1 LVALDTSVANDPRP
15 FGTFAPTGITRWV
28 IDRTRGLP
36 DSWVGRRIAM
46 IMRRAVIKS
55 LKDQPL
61 DLETFGVRMRIVPY
75 QNVCERRILFTPQY
89 FDLDEI
95 ELIAARDKDDFTFI
109 DVGSNVGWYSL
120 LVARKVCAS
129 SRILAVEPQP
139 EIFDRLIHNIRL
151 NPFGTIKAVDC
162 AVADKTGELTLFLD
176 PLNKGEASLKIV
188 NSSQTETIRVPAVT
202 LLDLVNREGFSHLD
216 AVKLDVEGA
225 EDLIL
230 DPFFR
235 DAPASLYPSLFI
247 IPDVADR
254 WQVDVRK
261 LLEGKGYRQ
270 TLQTRMNLVFERV
283 E

>member
-1 LVALDTSVANDPRP
+1 MALDTPVMNDPRP
-15 FGTFAPTGITRWV
+15 FGTFAPTGLTRWV

-36 DSWVGRRIAM
+36 GSWVGRRLAM
-46 IMRRAVIKS
+46 MLRRVVTRS
-55 LKDQPL
+55 LKDQPI
-61 DLETFGVRMRIVPY
+61 DLETFGVRMRVVPY
-75 QNVCERRILFTPQY
+75 KNVCERRILFTPQY

-95 ELIAARDKDDFTFI
+95 KLIAARNRDEFTFI
-109 DVGSNVGWYSL
+109 DVGSNVGWYAL
-120 LVARKVCAS
+120 LVARKVKAS

-202 LLDLVNREGFSHLD
+202 LLDLVTREGFSHVD

-235 DAPASLYPSLFI
+235 NAPASLHPSLFI
-247 IPDVADR
+247 IPNVPER
-254 WQVDVRK
+254 WQVDVRE
-261 LLEGKGYRQ
+261 LLQKQGYHQ
-270 TLQTRMNLVFERV
+270 ILQTRMNLVFERT
-283 E
+283 

>member
-1 LVALDTSVANDPRP
+1 MNDPRP
-15 FGTFAPTGITRWV
+15 FGTFAPSGLTRWV

-36 DSWVGRRIAM
+36 GGWVGRRIAM
-46 IMRRAVIKS
+46 MLRRVVMKS

-61 DLETFGVRMRIVPY
+61 DLETFGVRMRVVPY
-75 QNVCERRILFTPQY
+75 KNVCERRILFTPQY

-95 ELIAARDKDDFTFI
+95 RLIAARDREGFTFI
-109 DVGSNVGWYSL
+109 DIGSNVGWYAL
-120 LVARKVCAS
+120 LVARKVSAS

-151 NPFGTIKAVDC
+151 NPFGTIKAFDC
-162 AVADKTGELTLFLD
+162 AIADKTGELTLFLD

-188 NSSQTETIRVPAVT
+188 NSSQTDAIRVPVVT
-202 LLDLVNREGFSHLD
+202 LLDLVRQEGFGHVD

-235 DAPASLYPSLFI
+235 DAPASLYPSLLI
-247 IPDVADR
+247 IPDVSDR

-261 LLEGKGYRQ
+261 LLEEKGYRQ
-270 TLQTRMNLVFERV
+270 ILRTRMNLAFERI
-283 E
+283 ERA

>member
-1 LVALDTSVANDPRP
+1 MALDTSVTNDPRP
-15 FGTFAPTGITRWV
+15 FGTFAPQGLTRWV

-36 DSWVGRRIAM
+36 GSWVGRRIAM
-46 IMRRAVIKS
+46 MLRRVVTRS
-55 LKDQPL
+55 LKDQPI
-61 DLETFGVRMRIVPY
+61 DLETFGVRMRIFPY
-75 QNVCERRILFTPQY
+75 KNVCERRILFTPQY

-95 ELIAARDKDDFTFI
+95 KLIAARNRDDFTFI
-109 DVGSNVGWYSL
+109 DVGSNVGWYAL
-120 LVARKVCAS
+120 LVARKVKAS

-139 EIFDRLIHNIRL
+139 EIFERLIHNIRL

-188 NSSQTETIRVPAVT
+188 NSSQTDTIRVPAMT
-202 LLDLVNREGFSHLD
+202 LLELVKKEGFTRVD

-235 DAPASLYPSLFI
+235 DAPASLHPSLLI
-247 IPDVADR
+247 IPNVPER
-254 WQVDVRK
+254 WQVDVGK
-261 LLEGKGYRQ
+261 LLGDKGYRQ
-270 TLQTRMNLVFERV
+270 ILQTRMNLVFERA
-283 E
+283 

>member
-1 LVALDTSVANDPRP
+1 MALDTSAVNDPRP

-36 DSWVGRRIAM
+36 GSWVGRRIAM
-46 IMRRAVIKS
+46 IMRRVVMKS
-55 LKDQPL
+55 LKGQPL

-75 QNVCERRILFTPQY
+75 KNVCERRILFTPQY

-95 ELIAARDKDDFTFI
+95 KLIAARNKDDFTFI

-120 LVARKVCAS
+120 LVARKVRAS

-151 NPFGTIKAVDC
+151 NPFGTVKAVDC

-188 NSSQTETIRVPAVT
+188 NSSQTDTIRVPAVT

-235 DAPASLYPSLFI
+235 DAPASLYPSVFI

-270 TLQTRMNLVFERV
+270 TLQTRMNLVFERSK
-283 E
+283 